1 MSQTIDPTD
10 VKRPQFELREDGEIH
25 FNKKGRSTLLAKF
38 DAETGILV
46 FESFD
51 ADHKYREQ
59 ICRAIRENIEGELT
73 GNAIKAFRIAG
84 RPVDKRRAGEPPPP
98 KKDKMLGDKTP
109 AYVRWLF
116 KWRPQAAYARYGV
129 LLDSNGDPITAHC
142 IRTEQG
148 LIQADTTGKALKVF
162 GDGKDALSQTTIEQ
176 EDGILALRQTCM
188 TFLKKEQVSAIAG
201 EEDQDDDE
209 PLDEEGSDAQPEQ
222 AEEKPVK
229 TRRGAKQID
238 AAAEDE

>member
-1 MSQTIDPTD
+1 MSQSDPAD

-25 FNKKGRSTLLAKF
+25 YNKKGRSTLLAKF
-38 DAETGILV
+38 DAETGILT
-46 FESFD
+46 FESFEVD
-51 ADHKYREQ
+51 YKYREQ

-73 GNAIKAFRIAG
+73 GHAIKAFRIVG
-84 RPVDKRRAGEPPPP
+84 RPVDKRRAGEPPAP

-129 LLDSNGDPITAHC
+129 FLDSNGDPVTAHC

-148 LIQADTTGKALKVF
+148 LIQADTGKALKVF
-162 GDGKDALSQTTIEQ
+162 GDGKDALSTSTLEM

-201 EEDQDDDE
+201 EEDDDGDE
-209 PLDEEGSDAQPEQ
+209 PLDEG
-222 AEEKPVK
+222 AEDEAETPKPAK

-238 AAAEDE
+238 AGAEDE